1 MKEYVIPARFRY
13 VITRKKHRC
22 EGCKR
27 PILENTRVLNVSGR
41 IGYFFNEYWCSS
53 CDLDRIMSIP
63 DRNLREKV
71 RRVRLSK
78 HSAKG
83 KENPRK

>member
-22 EGCKR
+22 EGCDR
-27 PILENTRVLNVSGR
+27 TILANTRVLNVSGR
-41 IGYFFNEYWCSS
+41 AGQWFNEYWCSS

-63 DRNLREKV
+63 DRNLREKM
-71 RRVRLSK
+71 RRARI
-78 HSAKG
+78 AKG
-83 KENPRK
+83 AIKEN